1 MKIYAVTQKGPS
13 KAENEDRILVGSTTL
28 SSGELCTEISAG
40 MIAIADGVG
49 GNNAGARASQM
60 VCEALASMD
69 IPTVEALTEL
79 NLALLKQ
86 SRSDAALKG
95 MATTLSGI
103 CFPDGQMPFIFHVG
117 NTRVYSIQAG
127 QYLRQL
133 TEDDTVVQYLVK
145 TGKLTE
151 EEAENYPGRNEIT
164 ACMGGDQESL
174 FRLKIIPLE
183 QVGGQYLLT
192 SDGIHESLGIDE
204 LEDALG
210 DDGSGLESRM
220 VKLIDLARQQG
231 ANDDCSAMLLD
242 CGENSGGV

>member
-13 KAENEDRILVGSTTL
+13 KVENEDRILVGSTTL
-28 SSGELCTEISAG
+28 SSGELYTEISAG

-49 GNNAGARASQM
+49 GNNAGAVASQM

-79 NLALLKQ
+79 NLALLER
-86 SRSDAALKG
+86 SRSDADLKG

>member
-13 KAENEDRILVGSTTL
+13 KAENEDRILVGNTIL
-28 SSGELCTEISAG
+28 SNGEFCAEISAG
-40 MIAIADGVG
+40 VIAIADGVG
-49 GNNAGARASQM
+49 GNNAGSVASQM
-60 VCEALASMD
+60 VCEALAAMGT
-69 IPTVEALTEL
+69 PTLEALTEL
-79 NLALLKQ
+79 NLALLEQ

-151 EEAENYPGRNEIT
+151 EEAENYSSRNEIT

-174 FRLKIIPLE
+174 FQLKIIPLG
-183 QVGGQYLLT
+183 QAGGQYLLT
-192 SDGIHESLGIDE
+192 SDGVHESLGIDE
-204 LEDALG
+204 LEDILG
-210 DDGSGLESRM
+210 NDNASLESRM
-220 VKLIDLARQQG
+220 AELIDMARQQG
-231 ANDDCSAMLLD
+231 TSDDCSAVLMA
-242 CGENSGGV
+242 CEEGQ

>member
-13 KAENEDRILVGSTTL
+13 KAENEDRILVGSTIL

-40 MIAIADGVG
+40 MVAIADGVG
-49 GNNAGARASQM
+49 GNNAGAVASQM

-69 IPTVEALTEL
+69 IPTLEALTKL
-79 NLALLKQ
+79 NQALLERG
-86 SRSDAALKG
+86 RSDAALKG

-103 CFPDGQMPFIFHVG
+103 CFSDGQMPFIFHVG

-151 EEAENYPGRNEIT
+151 EEAENYPSRNEIT

-174 FRLKIIPLE
+174 FRLKIIPIE
-183 QVGGQYLLT
+183 QVSGQYLLT

-210 DDGSGLESRM
+210 DDGSGLELRTIN
-220 VKLIDLARQQG
+220 LIDLARQQG
-231 ANDDCSAMLLD
+231 ASDDCSVCIVESD
-242 CGENSGGV
+242 